1 MAPIRPPGQR
11 QQSASPIKPTA
22 PFELKMAPIKPKTVL
37 IRAPGKRQ
45 RFLSPIKPRAPNEPR
60 APIKP
65 KTAPIRP
72 RSKGVLTDYSFGH
85 LTRIQSQIQGS
96 SVCFT
101 FPSDHAPRVQQ
112 SRTLPA
118 SPRVSALS
126 TPQFFSKSKNMASSS
141 SLLSSISSVQSSSML
156 PSSLTLLIINQPMS
170 MLRPTQVPARVSLF
184 LFANLTLPPQTSML
198 WPTQVPSWVSL
209 FFFCFIGLTSML
221 LLQGCVHLLVSGDGQ
236 TASYQPHIHANTIK
250 SSREQHHCS
259 LNL

>member
-112 SRTLPA
+112 S
-118 SPRVSALS
+118 
-126 TPQFFSKSKNMASSS
+126 
-141 SLLSSISSVQSSSML
+141 
-156 PSSLTLLIINQPMS
+156 
-170 MLRPTQVPARVSLF
+170 
-184 LFANLTLPPQTSML
+184 
-198 WPTQVPSWVSL
+198 
-209 FFFCFIGLTSML
+209 FFCIIGLTSML
-221 LLQGCVHLLVSGDGQ
+221 LLQGCVDPLVSGDGQ
-236 TASYQPHIHANTIK
+236 TVSYQPHIHANTIR
-250 SSREQHHCS
+250 SSREQHRCS